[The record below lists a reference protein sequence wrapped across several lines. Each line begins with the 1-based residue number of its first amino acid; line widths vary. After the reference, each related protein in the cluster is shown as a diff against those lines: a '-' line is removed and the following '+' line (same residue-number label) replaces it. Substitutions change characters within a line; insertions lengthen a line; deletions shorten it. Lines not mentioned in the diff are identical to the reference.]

1 MQVNKSF
8 GEIKKEISAGKL
20 NCHALVASY
29 LKRIEENKNLNA
41 FLEVFGDEALL
52 RAQELDEKI
61 KRGKGGR
68 LAGMVIALKD
78 NICYKDHQVS
88 ASSKILEGFTSLYH
102 STVVERLIAE
112 DAIIIGRCNC
122 DEFAMGSSN
131 EKSAY
136 GKVLNPHDHGR
147 VPGGSSGGSAA
158 AVAAGLCTTALGSD
172 TGGSIRQPAS
182 FCGVVGFKPSYGRVS
197 RYGLLAY
204 ASSFDQIGPLT
215 NNIEDAALLL
225 EIMAGRDDYDSTL
238 SQQEVP
244 NYFEKISK
252 TDTGK
257 FRIAYIKDCI
267 EHAGLDPEIK
277 SHLEKTIALL
287 KAKGHVVEP
296 VAFPFIDY
304 AVPTYYVLTTAE
316 ASSNLSRYSGVNYG
330 FRAPEAK
337 DPDAVYKK
345 SRSKG
350 FGKEVKRRIMLGT
363 FVLSTGYYDA
373 YYARGQKV
381 RRIFVEKT
389 NEILNNYD
397 LILLPSTPGTAF
409 PFGQNDLD
417 PVKMY
422 LEDIFTVQANITGLP
437 AISLPLGKHS
447 NGLPFGLQ
455 LMARK
460 YNEMTLLAFSEKLM
474 NIGA

>member
-1 MQVNKSF
+1 MHVNKSF
-8 GEIKKEISAGKL
+8 GEIKKEITAGKL
-20 NCHALVASY
+20 SCQSLVSSY

-41 FLEVFGDEALL
+41 FLEVFAEEALL
-52 RAQELDEKI
+52 RAQEIDEKI
-61 KRGKGGR
+61 RKGKSGR
-68 LAGMVIALKD
+68 LAGMVVALKD
-78 NICYKDHQVS
+78 NICYKGHHVS
-88 ASSKILEGFTSLYH
+88 ASSKILEGFVSLYH
-102 STVVERLIAE
+102 STVVERLLAE

-136 GKVLNPHDHGR
+136 GKVLNPHDNNR
-147 VPGGSSGGSAA
+147 VPGGSSGGSAV
-158 AVAAGLCTTALGSD
+158 AVAAGLCTAALGSD

-182 FCGVVGFKPSYGRVS
+182 FCGVVGFKPSYGRIS
-197 RYGLLAY
+197 RHGLLAY

-215 NNIEDAALLL
+215 NNVEDAALLL
-225 EIMAGRDDYDSTL
+225 EIMSGKDEFDSTV
-238 SQQEVP
+238 SQHEVP
-244 NYFEKISK
+244 NYFENFAKA
-252 TDTGK
+252 DTGK
-257 FRIAYIKDCI
+257 LRIAYIKECI
-267 EHAGLDPEIK
+267 EHNGLDPEIK
-277 SHLEKTIALL
+277 SYLEKTIASL
-287 KAKGHVVEP
+287 KAKGHVVEA
-296 VAFPFIDY
+296 VSFPFIDY

-316 ASSNLSRYSGVNYG
+316 ASSNLSRYSGINYG
-330 FRAPEAK
+330 YRAPEAK

-389 NEILNNYD
+389 NEILKNHD
-397 LILLPSTPGTAF
+397 IILLPSTPGTAF

-437 AISLPLGKHS
+437 AISLPVGKHS

-455 LMARK
+455 LMSRK
-460 YNEMTLLAFSEKLM
+460 YDEMALLAFSEKLM
-474 NIGA
+474 NI